1 MPTITNKEI
10 ENMIGLFETR
20 KLPKEKWTHQSHL
33 IAAVW
38 YLMKY
43 PQNKVFN
50 ILSEN
55 IIEYNKSVGTPN
67 SNTSGYHETIT
78 WFWLNEV
85 QKFLDKKKYKS
96 IANACK
102 NIINSNLVNR
112 QYPLT
117 FYSEQLLFSS
127 EARKKLLMPDL
138 AVPFTINS
146 RFLVRGD
153 IIESKKEE

>member
-1 MPTITNKEI
+1 VRILLNTIN
-10 ENMIGLFETR
+10 LWV
-20 KLPKEKWTHQSHL
+20 LQ
-33 IAAVW
+33 
-38 YLMKY
+38 
-43 PQNKVFN
+43 
-50 ILSEN
+50 
-55 IIEYNKSVGTPN
+55 TPIPADTTKP
-67 SNTSGYHETIT
+67 SLG
-78 WFWLNEV
+78 FLNEV
-85 QKFLDKKKYKS
+85 QKFLDKKNYKS
-96 IANACK
+96 IAHAYK

-146 RFLVRGD
+146 RFLIRGD

>member
-1 MPTITNKEI
+1 MATITNKEI

-20 KLPKEKWTHQSHL
+20 KLPIEKWTHQSHL
-33 IAAVW
+33 IATVW

-50 ILSEN
+50 ILSKN

-67 SNTSGYHETIT
+67 SNTSGYHKTIT

-85 QKFLDKKKYKS
+85 QKFLHKKKYKS
-96 IANACK
+96 IAHACK

-117 FYSEQLLFSS
+117 FYSERLLFSS

-138 AVPFTINS
+138 SVPFTINS
-146 RFLVRGD
+146 RFLVRGE